1 MLHGSGYDYAR
12 PDLCDELDVT
22 LFCLY
27 PSGDIA
33 LREPTPDV
41 LPQAALLPKGSKKRR
56 SATSPGAA
64 NACFSRGWEANDC
77 GVLALVPRSSLVDLP
92 PFIRRVKHLYVAPTS
107 PLNNHGVGLDIGDC
121 HWDRWS
127 LSHAKIFAL
136 NQRHCSR
143 NPMAVSALGQ
153 IAESG
158 PSWIRRKSC
167 LGYGIRLDGRL
178 DWCGELGV
186 RTPMQ
191 PYELLED
198 QRESKAT

>member
-1 MLHGSGYDYAR
+1 MRLH
-12 PDLCDELDVT
+12 
-22 LFCLY
+22 F
-27 PSGDIA
+27 
-33 LREPTPDV
+33 PT
-41 LPQAALLPKGSKKRR
+41 
-56 SATSPGAA
+56 
-64 NACFSRGWEANDC
+64 C

-92 PFIRRVKHLYVAPTS
+92 PFIRWVCKHLHVALP
-107 PLNNHGVGLDIGDC
+107 PLNNHVFGVGIGDC
-121 HWDRWS
+121 DWDRWS
-127 LSHAKIFAL
+127 LSHATIFAL